1 MLIPPALPNPDYYIG
16 AFGDARLQK
25 TGSLLVERII
35 TQQTICLRRLGADRA
50 GEVRFGRFLN
60 NAAVK
65 LQALEEGVCLGVMDR
80 VAARSVLAIQDTTEL
95 NYQAHARRQRGFGT
109 VGNGSDLGLFLHPVW
124 VVDAEDGVCLGLGSV
139 HQWNRTESAQPDYPT
154 LPIEEKESYRWI
166 KAAQAAQVRL
176 AAAAHVTYV
185 SDRESDIYELWS
197 RLPDART
204 DVLLRVCRDRGLATG
219 TERLLAAMD
228 RLPVAGAY
236 VLDVPATRGAKGHP
250 SRSAHRALIH
260 VGYGQVVIRR
270 PRKGT
275 DPHAPETLSL
285 QVIEVREDA
294 STVPPGEAAV
304 HWRLMTTHRVDSLEQ
319 ACQCIHWYRQR
330 WQVEQLF
337 RTLKAQGLKVESSLV
352 ETAENLQKL
361 IYLAT
366 LGATRI
372 MQLTLARDAG
382 GDRPATD
389 TFTAME
395 IDVLEQVGPTLEGQT
410 TPQKNPHPRH
420 SLAWAAWIIARLGGW
435 KGYASERKPGPITFH
450 HGLQVFTNM
459 YSGWCLAQNSL
470 KK

>member
-1 MLIPPALPNPDYYIG
+1 MLIPPALPNLDYYIG

-35 TQQTICLRRLGADRA
+35 TQQTIGLRRLGADRA

-60 NAAVK
+60 NDAVK
-65 LQALEEGVCLGVMDR
+65 LQALEDGVCLGVMDR
-80 VAARSVLAIQDTTEL
+80 VAARSVLALQDTTEL
-95 NYQAHARRQRGFGT
+95 NDQAHARGQRGFGT
-109 VGNGSDLGLFLHPVW
+109 VGNGSDLGRFLRQVW

-154 LPIEEKESYRWI
+154 RPIEEKESYRWI

-176 AAAAHVTYV
+176 AAAAHVTYD
-185 SDRESDIYELWS
+185 SDRDSDIYALWS
-197 RLPDART
+197 RWPDART

-236 VLDVPATRGAKGHP
+236 ALDVPATRGAKGHP

-270 PRKGT
+270 PRKCT

-304 HWRLMTTHRVDSLEQ
+304 PWRLMTTHR
-319 ACQCIHWYRQR
+319 I
-330 WQVEQLF
+330 
-337 RTLKAQGLKVESSLV
+337 
-352 ETAENLQKL
+352 
-361 IYLAT
+361 
-366 LGATRI
+366 
-372 MQLTLARDAG
+372 
-382 GDRPATD
+382 P
-389 TFTAME
+389 
-395 IDVLEQVGPTLEGQT
+395 P
-410 TPQKNPHPRH
+410 NPSPSWR
-420 SLAWAAWIIARLGGW
+420 G
-435 KGYASERKPGPITFH
+435 E
-450 HGLQVFTNM
+450 
-459 YSGWCLAQNSL
+459 
-470 KK
+470 